1 MIAWIADLLENVRV
15 ALDGLLVNKMR
26 SALTMLGVIIG
37 VGAVIAL
44 MSIGEGAQ
52 ASITEEI
59 TSIGTNLLF
68 VSPGAFESG
77 PVRNAAGSATT
88 LTYADAEAIA
98 DPGNVPDAA
107 LVAPEYSQNTQ
118 VIFGDANVNV
128 SVLGTTGE
136 YLSAYDLEVASGHF
150 IEEKDVDKRANVA
163 VLGYQTAQDL
173 FGGFDP
179 IGQKIKV
186 ALSGPSTGSGQALN
200 SGRVSLTV
208 VGVLEEKGNSMM
220 GSADDAV
227 FVPITTAQTKIFE
240 GRNALGEPIVT
251 SVNVVAA
258 SEDQSEAV
266 VDQIDALLRSRH
278 GLDPDEE
285 ADFNVMSQADM
296 LAMMTTVTDILT
308 IFLGA
313 VAGISLLVGGI
324 GIMNILLVSVTER
337 TREIGIRKAV
347 GARKADILT
356 QFLMEAVVLSLLGGL
371 LGILLGLGLGQLVS
385 LTGVLESLVTFD
397 SVLLAVGF
405 SFAIG
410 LFFGIYPA
418 NQAAG
423 LNPIEALR
431 YE

>member
-1 MIAWIADLLENVRV
+1 MMAQIADLWQNIQV
-15 ALDGLLVNKMR
+15 ALGGLLVNKMR

-59 TSIGTNLLF
+59 TSIGTNLIF
-68 VSPGAFESG
+68 VSPGAANRGG
-77 PVRNAAGSATT
+77 PVQNAAGSATT
-88 LTYADAEAIA
+88 LTYSDAEAIA
-98 DPGNVPDAA
+98 DPGNVPDAVA
-107 LVAPEYSQNTQ
+107 VAPQLSQNTQ
-118 VIFGDANVNV
+118 VIFGNANVNV

-136 YLSAYDLEVASGHF
+136 YLSAYDLEVASGRF
-150 IEEKDVDKRANVA
+150 IEENDVDKRANVA

-186 ALSGPSTGSGQALN
+186 ALPGENG
-200 SGRVSLTV
+200 GRVSLTV
-208 VGVLEEKGNSMM
+208 VGVLEERGDSMI
-220 GSADDAV
+220 GSADDTV
-227 FVPITTAQTKIFE
+227 FVSITTAQTKLFS

-251 SVNVVAA
+251 RVNVVAA
-258 SEDQSEAV
+258 SEGQSEAV
-266 VDQIDALLRSRH
+266 VDQIETLLRRRH
-278 GLDPDEE
+278 DLDPDEE
-285 ADFNVMSQADM
+285 ADFSVMSQADM
-296 LAMMTTVTDILT
+296 LEMMTTVTDIMT

-324 GIMNILLVSVTER
+324 GIMNIMLVSVTER

-347 GARKADILT
+347 GGRKADILT
-356 QFLMEAVVLSLLGGL
+356 QFLLEAVVLSLLGGL
-371 LGILLGLGLGQLVS
+371 LGILLGVGLAQLVS
-385 LTGVLESLVTFD
+385 LTGLLDSLVTLN
-397 SVLLAVGF
+397 SVLMAVGF
-405 SFAIG
+405 SLAVG

>member
-1 MIAWIADLLENVRV
+1 MIATIADLWENVRV
-15 ALDGLLVNKMR
+15 ALDGLVVNKMR

-77 PVRNAAGSATT
+77 PVRGAAGSAKS

-98 DPGNVPDAA
+98 DPLNVPDAV
-107 LVAPEYSQNTQ
+107 LVAPEFSQGTQ
-118 VIFGDANVNV
+118 VIFGDANINV
-128 SVLGTTGE
+128 SVLGTTDE
-136 YLSAYDLEVASGHF
+136 YLGAYDVEVASGRF
-150 IEEKDVDKRANVA
+150 IEERDVDKRANVA
-163 VLGYQTAQDL
+163 VLGSETAEDL
-173 FGGFDP
+173 FGSFDP

-186 ALSGPSTGSGQALN
+186 ALPGENG
-200 SGRVSLTV
+200 GRVSVTV
-208 VGVLEEKGNSMM
+208 VGVLEEKGDSMI
-220 GSADDAV
+220 GSVDDAV
-227 FVPITTAQTKIFE
+227 LVPITTAQTKIFE

-251 SVNVVAA
+251 RVNVVAA
-258 SEDQSEAV
+258 SEGQSEAV
-266 VDQIDALLRSRH
+266 MEQIETLLRSRH
-278 GLDPDEE
+278 AIAADED
-285 ADFNVMSQADM
+285 ADFSVMSQTDI
-296 LAMMTTVTDILT
+296 LAMMTTVTNTLT

-324 GIMNILLVSVTER
+324 GIMNIMLVSVTER

-347 GARKADILT
+347 GARKGDILM

-371 LGILLGLGLGQLVS
+371 LGILLGVGLAQAVS
-385 LTGVLESLVTFD
+385 LTGVLTSLVTLD
-397 SVLLAVGF
+397 SVVLAVGF

-418 NQAAG
+418 NQAAKM
-423 LNPIEALR
+423 NPIEALR

>member
-1 MIAWIADLLENVRV
+1 MVWIADLLENVRV
-15 ALDGLLVNKMR
+15 ALDGLVVNKMR
-26 SALTMLGVIIG
+26 STLTMLGVIIG
-37 VGAVIAL
+37 VASVIAL

-68 VSPGAFESG
+68 VSPGAYESG
-77 PVRNAAGSATT
+77 PVRNASGSAAT

-98 DPGNVPDAA
+98 DPANVPDAA
-107 LVAPEYSQNTQ
+107 LVAPVFSQNTQ

-128 SVLGTTGE
+128 SVLGTTGG
-136 YLSAYDLEVASGHF
+136 YLSAYELEMESGRF
-150 IEEKDVDKRANVA
+150 VEEKDVDKRANVA
-163 VLGYQTAQDL
+163 VLGHQTAQDL

-186 ALSGPSTGSGQALN
+186 ALPGGNG
-200 SGRVSLTV
+200 GRVSLTV
-208 VGVLEEKGNSMM
+208 VGVLEEKGDSMI

-227 FVPITTAQTKIFE
+227 FAPITTAQTKIFE
-240 GRNALGEPIVT
+240 GRNSLGEPIVT
-251 SVNVVAA
+251 SVNVVAT
-258 SEDQSEAV
+258 SEEQSEAAME
-266 VDQIDALLRSRH
+266 QIEALLRSRH
-278 GLDPDEE
+278 DLDPDDE
-285 ADFNVMSQADM
+285 ADFSVTSQADM
-296 LAMMTTVTDILT
+296 LAMMTTVTGILT
-308 IFLGA
+308 LFLGA

-324 GIMNILLVSVTER
+324 GIMNIMLVSVTER

-371 LGILLGLGLGQLVS
+371 FGILLGVGLAQLVS
-385 LTGVLESLVTFD
+385 LTGLLESLVTLD

-405 SFAIG
+405 SLAVG

-418 NQAAG
+418 NQAAS

>member
-1 MIAWIADLLENVRV
+1 MAQMADLWENVRV
-15 ALDGLLVNKMR
+15 ALDGLVVNKMR

-68 VSPGAFESG
+68 VSPGARERG
-77 PVRNAAGSATT
+77 PVSSAAGSAVS
-88 LTYADAEAIA
+88 LTYADAQAIA
-98 DPGNVPDAA
+98 DLANVPDAA
-107 LVAPEYSQNTQ
+107 FVAPQYSQNTQ
-118 VIFGDANVNV
+118 VIFGDANINT

-136 YLSAYDLEVASGHF
+136 YLSAYDLEVASGRF
-150 IEEKDVDKRANVA
+150 IEEKDVDKRANVS
-163 VLGYQTAQDL
+163 VLGHQAAQEL

-179 IGQKIKV
+179 VGQKIKA
-186 ALSGPSTGSGQALN
+186 ALSGGN

-208 VGVLEEKGNSMM
+208 VGVLEEKGDSMM
-220 GSADDAV
+220 GSADDTV

-240 GRNALGEPIVT
+240 GRNALGQPVVT
-251 SVNVVAA
+251 SITVVAT
-258 SEDQSEAV
+258 SEDRSEAV
-266 VDQIDALLRSRH
+266 MDQIDDTLRRRH
-278 GLDPDEE
+278 DLNPDEE
-285 ADFNVMSQADM
+285 ADFSVMSQADM
-296 LAMMTTVTDILT
+296 LSMMTTVTDTLT

-324 GIMNILLVSVTER
+324 GIMNIMLVSVTER

-347 GARKADILT
+347 GARRADILT
-356 QFLMEAVVLSLLGGL
+356 QFLMEAVVLSLLGGAF
-371 LGILLGLGLGQLVS
+371 GILLGVGLAQLVS
-385 LTGVLESLVTFD
+385 LTGLLD
-397 SVLLAVGF
+397 SVVTLNSVLMAVGF
-405 SFAIG
+405 SAAVG

-418 NQAAG
+418 NQAAK
-423 LNPIEALR
+423 LDPIEALR

>member
-1 MIAWIADLLENVRV
+1 MIATIADLWENVRV
-15 ALDGLLVNKMR
+15 ALDGLVVNKMR

-77 PVRNAAGSATT
+77 PVRGAAGSAKS

-98 DPGNVPDAA
+98 DPLNVPDAV
-107 LVAPEYSQNTQ
+107 LVAPEFSQGTQ
-118 VIFGDANVNV
+118 VIFGDANINV
-128 SVLGTTGE
+128 SVLGTTDE
-136 YLSAYDLEVASGHF
+136 YLGAYDVEVASGRF
-150 IEEKDVDKRANVA
+150 IEERDVDKRANVA
-163 VLGYQTAQDL
+163 VLGSETAEDL
-173 FGGFDP
+173 FGSFDP

-186 ALSGPSTGSGQALN
+186 ALPGENG
-200 SGRVSLTV
+200 GRVSVTV
-208 VGVLEEKGNSMM
+208 VGVLEEKGDSMI
-220 GSADDAV
+220 GSVDDAV
-227 FVPITTAQTKIFE
+227 LVPITTAQTKIFE

-251 SVNVVAA
+251 RVNVVAA
-258 SEDQSEAV
+258 SEGQSEAV
-266 VDQIDALLRSRH
+266 MEQIETLLRSRH
-278 GLDPDEE
+278 AIAADED
-285 ADFNVMSQADM
+285 ADFSVMSQTDI
-296 LAMMTTVTDILT
+296 LAMMTTVTNTLT

-324 GIMNILLVSVTER
+324 GIMNIMLVSVTER

-347 GARKADILT
+347 GARKGDILM

-371 LGILLGLGLGQLVS
+371 LGILLGVGLAQVVS
-385 LTGVLESLVTFD
+385 LTGLLTSLVTLD
-397 SVLLAVGF
+397 SVVLAVGF

-418 NQAAG
+418 NQAAKM
-423 LNPIEALR
+423 NPIEALR

>member
-1 MIAWIADLLENVRV
+1 MITDILENVRV
-15 ALDGLLVNKMR
+15 ALGGLLVNKMR

-59 TSIGTNLLF
+59 TSIGTNLIF
-68 VSPGAFESG
+68 VSPGAANRGG
-77 PVRNAAGSATT
+77 PVQNAAGSATT
-88 LTYADAEAIA
+88 LTYSDAEAIA
-98 DPGNVPDAA
+98 DPGNVPDAVA
-107 LVAPEYSQNTQ
+107 VAPQLSQNTQ

-136 YLSAYDLEVASGHF
+136 YLSAYDLEVASGRF

-186 ALSGPSTGSGQALN
+186 ALPGENG
-200 SGRVSLTV
+200 GRVSLTV
-208 VGVLEEKGNSMM
+208 VGVLEERGDSMI
-220 GSADDAV
+220 GSADDTV
-227 FVPITTAQTKIFE
+227 FVSITTAQTKLFS

-251 SVNVVAA
+251 RVNVVAV
-258 SEDQSEAV
+258 SEGQSEAV
-266 VDQIDALLRSRH
+266 VDQIETLLRRRH
-278 GLDPDEE
+278 DLDPDEE
-285 ADFNVMSQADM
+285 ADFSVMSQADM
-296 LAMMTTVTDILT
+296 LEMMTTVTDIMT

-324 GIMNILLVSVTER
+324 GIMNIMLVSVTER

-347 GARKADILT
+347 GGRKADILT
-356 QFLMEAVVLSLLGGL
+356 QFLLEAVALSLLGGL
-371 LGILLGLGLGQLVS
+371 LGILLGVGLAQLVS
-385 LTGVLESLVTFD
+385 LTGLLDSLVTLN
-397 SVLLAVGF
+397 SVLMAVGF
-405 SFAIG
+405 SLAVG

>member
-1 MIAWIADLLENVRV
+1 MIAWMADLLENVRV

-52 ASITEEI
+52 ASITQEI

-68 VSPGAFESG
+68 VSPGAYESG
-77 PVRNAAGSATT
+77 PVNSAAGSATS
-88 LTYADAEAIA
+88 LTYDDARAIA
-98 DPGNVPDAA
+98 DPDNVPDAA
-107 LVAPEYSQNTQ
+107 VVAPEFSQNTQ

-136 YLSAYDLEVASGHF
+136 YLSAYDLELASGRF
-150 IEEKDVDKRANVA
+150 IEEKDVHKRANVA
-163 VLGYQTAQDL
+163 VLGDQTAQDL

-186 ALSGPSTGSGQALN
+186 ALPNGNG
-200 SGRVSLTV
+200 GRVSLTV
-208 VGVLEEKGNSMM
+208 VGVLEEKGDSMM
-220 GSADDAV
+220 GSADDTV
-227 FVPITTAQTKIFE
+227 FVPITTAQTKLFS

-251 SVNVVAA
+251 SVNVVAV
-258 SEDQSEAV
+258 SEDQSQAV
-266 VDQIDALLRSRH
+266 MDQIDALLRRRH
-278 GLDPDEE
+278 DLDPDEE
-285 ADFNVMSQADM
+285 ADFSVRSQADM
-296 LAMMTTVTDILT
+296 LEMMTTVTDILT

-324 GIMNILLVSVTER
+324 GIMNIMLVSVTER

-356 QFLMEAVVLSLLGGL
+356 QFLLEAVVLSLLGGL
-371 LGILLGLGLGQLVS
+371 LGVLLGVGLAQLVS
-385 LTGVLESLVTFD
+385 LTGLLEALVTPE
-397 SVLLAVGF
+397 SVLMAVGF
-405 SFAIG
+405 SLAVG